1 MLPAEISNF
10 FVNIAPII
18 NQTCNKW
25 KCARSSCCCCLL
37 CCCLHCCCCY
47 SFLCCCCC
55 CLIEMLYYLLQFLLP
70 RLLLLQLLH
79 RLVRSLQSIP
89 FRSLIR
95 LPVPLNFSIT
105 NKILF
110 ECFRLL
116 VTLTFWAA
124 FAKGRGGKGAKLSRA
139 ANAKSAVKNF
149 AEICDVLLGSHSL
162 SVCVSVFVSVSR
174 GREPFICTSISP
186 STLAVALWRLQ
197 SPRLHLP
204 TNYSRL
210 QQSRA
215 ERGLHSTALLTA
227 NKELPGGHQESQLD
241 SLSLNPSARQVLL
254 AAILFLNVLF
264 TALSALK
271 IAQSSAPKNKGQQ
284 VAVRQ
289 AQVQHCK
296 TRGREV
302 RGQHKIM

>member
-1 MLPAEISNF
+1 M
-10 FVNIAPII
+10 
-18 NQTCNKW
+18 
-25 KCARSSCCCCLL
+25 
-37 CCCLHCCCCY
+37 
-47 SFLCCCCC
+47 
-55 CLIEMLYYLLQFLLP
+55 
-70 RLLLLQLLH
+70 
-79 RLVRSLQSIP
+79 
-89 FRSLIR
+89 
-95 LPVPLNFSIT
+95 PLNFSIT

-124 FAKGRGGKGAKLSRA
+124 FAKGRGGEGAKLSRA

-162 SVCVSVFVSVSR
+162 SVFVCVSR

-289 AQVQHCK
+289 AQVQNCK
-296 TRGREV
+296 PRGSG
-302 RGQHKIM
+302 GQGST